1 MDPVQA
7 LAILSLGA
15 FVAVLVSA
23 VFYAFTVRPRL
34 LEPETQT
41 VIMPPDDRVRD
52 ELNEQRLAIER
63 LNTTLTHHTEQ
74 LQTTLAAA
82 PDDGL
87 GTLDAMLHA
96 QAEAVEN
103 LTGLLG
109 EQTTQI
115 ARLDSRL
122 ESQESTLFVLS
133 QQVDGLAAVTLPGLS
148 MRLDQHSDTLSDLR
162 VRLDGLTAAESGA
175 LARLDTRLDAL
186 DVAARLDQQGVVLDD
201 LRTRLEGLTAA
212 ESDTLSR
219 LDTRL
224 DALDRA
230 AQEAIPMQEAE
241 PLAGLIQAQADRL
254 VSIGARLDE
263 WADSRPQLDDRLAE
277 HARVMADLDR
287 QLADAAQRIQALD
300 ARSAE
305 HTDLLHA
312 AAEER
317 REQAGVLERLT
328 VLLADL
334 FPLVRQVI
342 SAPRRVGSD
351 RDRLTDIKGI
361 GPVYSGR
368 LHEAGISTFRQLAS
382 MTPDELRVII
392 NEPTW
397 RNRNIAYDSW
407 IEQAM
412 HLASQREKVESM
424 L

>member
-1 MDPVQA
+1 
-7 LAILSLGA
+7 
-15 FVAVLVSA
+15 
-23 VFYAFTVRPRL
+23 
-34 LEPETQT
+34 
-41 VIMPPDDRVRD
+41 MPPDDRVRD

-87 GTLDAMLHA
+87 GTLDAMLRA

-175 LARLDTRLDAL
+175 LARLDTRLDALDVAARLDQQGRVLDDLRTRLEGLTTVESDTLARLDARLDAL